1 MPLPVPSP
9 SRLPRHSGN
18 SSPPTVTIRRVS
30 PPTSRPGSSSKS
42 KMMPFSASRNP
53 RLSPPRP
60 ASMISTAS
68 GSGSVNLVPEA
79 IEDSSRMPPPPAP
92 NGGRTMSMRSNIS
105 NSSSGSKGK
114 AKKSDE
120 PKKHKGLG
128 KMLSLRSHNKPDSPE
143 KKKGDESSSRLGRA
157 MSMTFRS
164 SKGGDSE
171 KDKDKEKKSA
181 ESKGILG
188 RTMSLRTHKSSI
200 GSGAKTD
207 PSATTAPN
215 GPAKAGRLRPNSV
228 YNNSTSSL
236 SKLGAEPISSA
247 TASVARRPTTG
258 SIPVAPVKA
267 HRRSASTVSTASVT
281 PSSNSRPGTATKN
294 NTTPPAG
301 NSKRPPFSSF
311 SQEYPQPAPSGPSP
325 RSRILPPPPLD
336 TQTIHQQAQLLQLLT
351 LHSSSGQVYQELIA
365 SATTTLKS
373 RFEQLSARHYDV
385 RETSIKR
392 QNRANLDSLA
402 LVVNTGSTIPTKR
415 RQTIR
420 SPEELVQ
427 AFSEGIKRTDALKT
441 GEFRKLSATFGEWI
455 SGYNSS
461 ATGRE
466 KWVDGIGENWR
477 YDCDTVERKLQSALK
492 GIEGVRELF
501 GTLGDDDEVKTT
513 VQRVAEGY
521 ALLAGG
527 MLEEVEIM
535 RKMECEVVMK
545 ERRTLRARVEN
556 IMVGEVRAKETGV
569 WVR

>member
-1 MPLPVPSP
+1 
-9 SRLPRHSGN
+9 
-18 SSPPTVTIRRVS
+18 
-30 PPTSRPGSSSKS
+30 
-42 KMMPFSASRNP
+42 
-53 RLSPPRP
+53 
-60 ASMISTAS
+60 
-68 GSGSVNLVPEA
+68 
-79 IEDSSRMPPPPAP
+79 
-92 NGGRTMSMRSNIS
+92 MRSNIS

-114 AKKSDE
+114 SKKSDE

-181 ESKGILG
+181 ESKGLLG

-200 GSGAKTD
+200 TGNGKAD
-207 PSATTAPN
+207 PPAAPN
-215 GPAKAGRLRPNSV
+215 GPAKAGRLRPNST
-228 YNNSTSSL
+228 YNSSTSSL
-236 SKLGAEPISSA
+236 LKFGAEPTSSA
-247 TASVARRPTTG
+247 TASVARRPVSG
-258 SIPVAPVKA
+258 SIPAAPAKA
-267 HRRSASTVSTASVT
+267 HRRSASTVSTASIT

-311 SQEYPQPAPSGPSP
+311 NQEYPQPAPSGPSP

-336 TQTIHQQAQLLQLLT
+336 TQTIHQQTQLLQLLT

-402 LVVNTGSTIPTKR
+402 LVVNTGSSIPTKR

-441 GEFRKLSATFGEWI
+441 GEFRKLSTTFGEWI

-477 YDCDTVERKLQSALK
+477 YDCDTVERKLQSAVK
-492 GIEGVRELF
+492 GIEGVRELLE
-501 GTLGDDDEVKTT
+501 TLGDDDAVKTT

-521 ALLAGG
+521 VLLAGG
-527 MLEEVEIM
+527 MLEEVEMM
-535 RKMECEVVMK
+535 RKMECEVVLK
-545 ERRTLRARVEN
+545 ERRTLGARVEN
-556 IMVGEVRAKETGV
+556 IMVGEVKAKEVGI
-569 WVR
+569 WAR

>member
-1 MPLPVPSP
+1 
-9 SRLPRHSGN
+9 
-18 SSPPTVTIRRVS
+18 
-30 PPTSRPGSSSKS
+30 
-42 KMMPFSASRNP
+42 
-53 RLSPPRP
+53 
-60 ASMISTAS
+60 
-68 GSGSVNLVPEA
+68 
-79 IEDSSRMPPPPAP
+79 
-92 NGGRTMSMRSNIS
+92 MRSNIS
-105 NSSSGSKGK
+105 NSSSGSKSK
-114 AKKSDE
+114 SKKSDE

-171 KDKDKEKKSA
+171 KDRDKEKKSA
-181 ESKGILG
+181 ESKGLLG

-200 GSGAKTD
+200 ASNGKAD
-207 PSATTAPN
+207 PPTTAPN
-215 GPAKAGRLRPNSV
+215 GPAKAGRLRPNST
-228 YNNSTSSL
+228 YSSSTSSL
-236 SKLGAEPISSA
+236 LRLGSEPISSA
-247 TASVARRPTTG
+247 TASVARRPVSG
-258 SIPVAPVKA
+258 FIPAPPVKA

-311 SQEYPQPAPSGPSP
+311 NQEYPQPAPSGPPP

-336 TQTIHQQAQLLQLLT
+336 TQTIHQQTQLLQLLT

-365 SATTTLKS
+365 SATTALKS

-415 RQTIR
+415 RQTIK

-441 GEFRKLSATFGEWI
+441 GEFRKLSTTFGEWI

-477 YDCDTVERKLQSALK
+477 YDCDTVERKLQSAVK

-501 GTLGDDDEVKTT
+501 KTLGDDDAVKTT

-521 ALLAGG
+521 VLLAGG
-527 MLEEVEIM
+527 MLEEVEMM
-535 RKMECEVVMK
+535 RKMECEVVSK
-545 ERRTLRARVEN
+545 EQRTLRVRVEN
-556 IMVGEVRAKETGV
+556 IMVGEVRAKEVGV
-569 WVR
+569 WAR

>member
-1 MPLPVPSP
+1 
-9 SRLPRHSGN
+9 
-18 SSPPTVTIRRVS
+18 
-30 PPTSRPGSSSKS
+30 
-42 KMMPFSASRNP
+42 MMPFSTSGNP

-60 ASMISTAS
+60 VSMLSTAS
-68 GSGSVNLVPEA
+68 GSGSVNLVPGV
-79 IEDSSRMPPPPAP
+79 IEDSSRMPPPPVP
-92 NGGRTMSMRSNIS
+92 SGGRTMSMRSNIS

-114 AKKSDE
+114 SKKSDE

-143 KKKGDESSSRLGRA
+143 KKKGEESSSRLGRA

-181 ESKGILG
+181 ESKGLLG

-200 GSGAKTD
+200 GSSTKTN
-207 PSATTAPN
+207 PAAVAAPN
-215 GPAKAGRLRPNSV
+215 GLAKVGRLRPGSTYNS
-228 YNNSTSSL
+228 STSSL
-236 SKLGAEPISSA
+236 PKLGVEPVSSA

-258 SIPVAPVKA
+258 AVPVVPVKA

-281 PSSNSRPGTATKN
+281 PSSSSRPGTATKN
-294 NTTPPAG
+294 NTTPPGA

-311 SQEYPQPAPSGPSP
+311 NQEYPQPAPSGPSP
-325 RSRILPPPPLD
+325 RSRIIPPPPLD
-336 TQTIHQQAQLLQLLT
+336 TQTIHQQTQLLQLLT
-351 LHSSSGQVYQELIA
+351 LHSSSGQVYQELIT
-365 SATTTLKS
+365 SATTILKS

-402 LVVNTGSTIPTKR
+402 LVVNTGATVPTKR
-415 RQTIR
+415 RQTIK

-441 GEFRKLSATFGEWI
+441 GEFRKLSTTFGEWI

-477 YDCDTVERKLQSALK
+477 YDCDTVERKLQSAVK

-501 GTLGDDDEVKTT
+501 GMLGDDDAVKTT

-521 ALLAGG
+521 VLLAGG
-527 MLEEVEIM
+527 MLEEVEMM

-545 ERRTLRARVEN
+545 ERRTLRVRVEN
-556 IMVGEVRAKETGV
+556 IMVGEVRTKEAGV
-569 WVR
+569 WAR